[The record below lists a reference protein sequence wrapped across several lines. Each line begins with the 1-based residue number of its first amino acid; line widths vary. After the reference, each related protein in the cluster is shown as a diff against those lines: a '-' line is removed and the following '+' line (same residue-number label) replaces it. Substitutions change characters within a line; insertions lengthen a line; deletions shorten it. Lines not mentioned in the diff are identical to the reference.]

1 MGRKHNKTRRKTK
14 KDKKKQRKAKIGKN
28 TSKWAR
34 VQMKQIAN
42 FKKNK
47 AAKTKTRKKNKGGR
61 HHAHPTGLGD
71 GDNRKIDQ
79 YLAEERIRDLQIQDP
94 SVLAESE
101 AIARGDVAAIDRRD
115 AHIEDMRQ
123 RLAALNAQ
131 LAPPDDDEPPTLD
144 ELRRRLRATALPP
157 PPPTFTPVIAGSA
170 TRARAAAARNIPTAV
185 RVPIDV
191 RTRAPIVSAA
201 ELAAANVDLGRL
213 PTAPRAGGGRRRR
226 RKTRKRRRKRRRRTR
241 KRKN

>member
-47 AAKTKTRKKNKGGR
+47 AAKTKTRKKNKGGNG
-61 HHAHPTGLGD
+61 HPTGLGD

-79 YLAEERIRDLQIQDP
+79 YIAEERIRDLQIQDP
-94 SVLAESE
+94 SVLAVSE

-115 AHIEDMRQ
+115 AHIEAMRQ
-123 RLAALNAQ
+123 RLAAL
-131 LAPPDDDEPPTLD
+131 ELD
-144 ELRRRLRATALPP
+144 LVTVTSSTSRRRST
-157 PPPTFTPVIAGSA
+157 S
-170 TRARAAAARNIPTAV
+170 
-185 RVPIDV
+185 
-191 RTRAPIVSAA
+191 
-201 ELAAANVDLGRL
+201 
-213 PTAPRAGGGRRRR
+213 
-226 RKTRKRRRKRRRRTR
+226 
-241 KRKN
+241 

>member
-101 AIARGDVAAIDRRD
+101 AIERGDVAAIDRRN
-115 AHIEDMRQ
+115 ARIEDARQ
-123 RLAALNAQ
+123 RLAALADARRVSKT
-131 LAPPDDDEPPTLD
+131 LA
-144 ELRRRLRATALPP
+144 
-157 PPPTFTPVIAGSA
+157 G
-170 TRARAAAARNIPTAV
+170 NG
-185 RVPIDV
+185 
-191 RTRAPIVSAA
+191 AA
-201 ELAAANVDLGRL
+201 ES
-213 PTAPRAGGGRRRR
+213 GGGTPYTNCRSRSDRCADTCACR
-226 RKTRKRRRKRRRRTR
+226 LGC
-241 KRKN
+241 